1 MYTNIKRASQ
11 LNVETMRAA
20 LKQYDI
26 PCRNSLQS
34 WLSDE
39 IYYNETVYSKG
50 MSVELSSDNYT
61 MSTHQS
67 TCSSVLESL
76 DDISNITG
84 TGPSYVEKWLYKQP
98 QSSTPGKNK
107 PVPRDTHNGCTAR
120 RRLLTPDANVRL
132 PPTSERPPCIGAELP
147 EQHASFSLTHLT
159 HNHLHNT
166 ILTTHEYEISERP
179 PCIGAELP
187 EQHASFSLIHLTHKH
202 LHNTILTTHEYK
214 TSEQQTTNESIQ
226 SDDTVFM
233 EKPLFVLPI
242 TSRRKLHPLVKKL
255 QQVRKTICRL

>member
-1 MYTNIKRASQ
+1 MYTNIKRSSQ

-26 PCRNSLQS
+26 PCRYLLQS

-61 MSTHQS
+61 MSTHHS

-76 DDISNITG
+76 EDINNITG
-84 TGPSYVEKWLYKQP
+84 TEPSYVEKWLFKQP
-98 QSSTPGKNK
+98 QSSTPCKNQ
-107 PVPRDTHNGCTAR
+107 PVSTDTHNGCTAR

-132 PPTSERPPCIGAELP
+132 PPTSERPPCIGAELS

-159 HNHLHNT
+159 HN
-166 ILTTHEYEISERP
+166 Y
-179 PCIGAELP
+179 
-187 EQHASFSLIHLTHKH
+187 

-226 SDDTVFM
+226 FDDTVFM
-233 EKPLFVLPI
+233 EKPLFVLPM

-255 QQVRKTICRL
+255 QQVRKTIGRL